1 MTVQMDNLVGEA
13 RRIYAPVG
21 FVELPARP
29 GLYRNHVKRIADL
42 TFVIVT
48 APLVLPA
55 ILVLALV
62 LALQGHSPFYFSDR
76 VGRGGRTFRMMKLRT
91 MVRDA
96 DDMLDAYLQQ
106 NEKARREWEG
116 KQKLAEDPR
125 VTSFGR
131 FLRKSSLDELPQ
143 LWNVLK
149 GDMSLVGPRPMMP
162 EQRAIYPGLAYYGL
176 RPGVTGFWQISV
188 RNGCDFSKRADFD
201 AEYDEKLSFM
211 TDMSVLMKTLR
222 AVIRGTGC

>member
-76 VGRGGRTFRMMKLRT
+76 VGRGGRERT
-91 MVRDA
+91 RGEDA
-96 DDMLDAYLQQ
+96 
-106 NEKARREWEG
+106 ERE
-116 KQKLAEDPR
+116 
-125 VTSFGR
+125 
-131 FLRKSSLDELPQ
+131 
-143 LWNVLK
+143 
-149 GDMSLVGPRPMMP
+149 
-162 EQRAIYPGLAYYGL
+162 EQRLREAASAHEKTSPVQSIDPDPVRRGVARYSKYPLTS
-176 RPGVTGFWQISV
+176 R
-188 RNGCDFSKRADFD
+188 
-201 AEYDEKLSFM
+201 
-211 TDMSVLMKTLR
+211 MSC
-222 AVIRGTGC
+222 AVPPEPL